1 MRMKEESLSF
11 AACWRHLDGQR
22 ITDFCTTGRWG
33 RLQSRHVRQRMQ
45 GAHRV
50 TRLNETNSCEIKC
63 VAFSRM
69 IYQDAHWNMK
79 RSYRLDGKLFPE
91 QNLMSFPILDA
102 IPIENGKILEA
113 AVSPTVAPRQAEA
126 SPSQNNPSSAVK
138 ANRGAV

>member
-1 MRMKEESLSF
+1 MKWNVLSRKTF
-11 AACWRHLDGQR
+11 TMKKDE
-22 ITDFCTTGRWG
+22 
-33 RLQSRHVRQRMQ
+33 RLLLKSWQTQ
-45 GAHRV
+45 
-50 TRLNETNSCEIKC
+50 NSCEIKC

-91 QNLMSFPILDA
+91 QNLVSFPILDA

>member
-1 MRMKEESLSF
+1 MLGVTFNANE
-11 AACWRHLDGQR
+11 GR
-22 ITDFCTTGRWG
+22 ITIFRSMLEALGWPTYYRFLYNWKMGQIAVQACKAENA
-33 RLQSRHVRQRMQ
+33 

-91 QNLMSFPILDA
+91 
-102 IPIENGKILEA
+102 ENGKILEA